1 MITHGHVF
9 CPVNRTR
16 GLLARSD
23 NAIDCCKIPCAVK
36 GATFYFWLHR
46 SKCSAVGLSPLTGH
60 QLVKEAGGQHRDCT
74 GAVHGVGLLPGQSL
88 NTSGLMPIHEGKK
101 KKKAT
106 TFQIQSDQHS
116 GFFLIK
122 ALWLQEHDCCCLWLE
137 EPWPMAQLSCWAHGG
152 EQS

>member
-9 CPVNRTR
+9 CLVNSTR
-16 GLLARSD
+16 GLLASSD

-88 NTSGLMPIHEGKK
+88 NTFGLMPIHEGKK
-101 KKKAT
+101 KKKGNNISDTVRSAQWFLPHKSPLAT
-106 TFQIQSDQHS
+106 GT
-116 GFFLIK
+116 
-122 ALWLQEHDCCCLWLE
+122 
-137 EPWPMAQLSCWAHGG
+137 
-152 EQS
+152 